1 MQIGTW
7 NKSNSWS
14 RRAVR
19 ICDEVGGSR
28 SDAPK
33 VSLLRVANIRL
44 NAGNGEIVAV
54 GGSYVTLA
62 AAKEGC
68 AAVQR
73 AAGGATVVEA
83 GR

>member
-1 MQIGTW
+1 MT
-7 NKSNSWS
+7 
-14 RRAVR
+14 
-19 ICDEVGGSR
+19 
-28 SDAPK
+28 
-33 VSLLRVANIRL
+33 LLRVANIRL

-54 GGSYVTLA
+54 GGSYDTLA

-83 GR
+83 GS

>member
-1 MQIGTW
+1 MAGEF
-7 NKSNSWS
+7 
-14 RRAVR
+14 
-19 ICDEVGGSR
+19 EVFEDKAGEYGF
-28 SDAPK
+28 
-33 VSLLRVANIRL
+33 RL
-44 NAGNGEIVAV
+44 KASNGEIVAV
-54 GGSYVTLA
+54 GGSYDTLA